1 MTQPNKWKTSAL
13 NLQQDKEL
21 IADVFTECFKKQSFA
36 FHAPDALVP
45 SRDDST
51 LFTGSTIS
59 TFKYL
64 LKSNEKNYR
73 YFTRQKCLRTH
84 NSKLLLKG
92 EYAKWSSLFES
103 VGAICSIDYQREI
116 VSSTL
121 DFAKKL
127 KQLKGIDYRFNISS
141 LDIDLQRLLISC
153 DKNVPLH
160 FDSQPESYYRHVFGM
175 ENVSGRNC
183 NLAVSIDGREF
194 NDIGN
199 LIIIEHFSEKIALES
214 AFGIETIV
222 TRVNGLDSSILALP
236 PCMDV
241 EYPDSNMLLLID
253 ALVSCIAILSMNI
266 KPVATNRGRV
276 LRRYLQGLSYLRIH
290 SNTSLDEMENIAER
304 YERKFFGSNYITHF
318 ILNYIQ
324 HYEKLRHEGIKE
336 SVINKILTK
345 KTQIV

>member
-1 MTQPNKWKTSAL
+1 MLQPNKWKTSAL

-21 IADVFTECFKKQSFA
+21 IAKVFEDCFEKQSFS
-36 FHAPDALVP
+36 FHEPDALVP

-64 LKSNEKNYR
+64 LKNNEKKYR
-73 YFTRQKCLRTH
+73 YFTRQKCLRTQ
-84 NSKLLLKG
+84 NSKLLSNG
-92 EYAKWSSLFES
+92 EYPKWSSLFES
-103 VGAICSIDYQREI
+103 VGAICSIDYQQEI

-127 KQLKGIDYRFNISS
+127 KSLKGIEYRFNISS
-141 LDIDLQRLLISC
+141 SDIDLQRLLISC

-160 FDSQPESYYRHVFGM
+160 FDSQPKSYYCHVFGM

-199 LIIIEHFSEKIALES
+199 LIIIEHFSKKIALES

-222 TRVNGLDSSILALP
+222 TRINGLDSSILALP

-241 EYPDSNMLLLID
+241 EYPDSHMLLFID
-253 ALVSCIAILSMNI
+253 ALVSCIAILSMKI

-290 SNTSLDEMENIAER
+290 TNTSLDEMENLAER
-304 YERKFFGSNYITHF
+304 FERKFFGSNYITHF
-318 ILNYIQ
+318 ILNYVQ
-324 HYEKLRHEGIKE
+324 HYEQLRHEGINE
-336 SVINKILTK
+336 AVINKILTK
-345 KTQIV
+345 KTQIA